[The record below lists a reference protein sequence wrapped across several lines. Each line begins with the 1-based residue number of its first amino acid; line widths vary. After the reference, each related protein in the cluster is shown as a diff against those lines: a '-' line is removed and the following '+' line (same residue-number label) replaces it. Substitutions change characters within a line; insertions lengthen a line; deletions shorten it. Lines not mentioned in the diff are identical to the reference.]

1 MSILANK
8 VSSDVMDVQVLE
20 VEAGGKRVDSN
31 EPYWVLATL
40 AEAWTGLGDEAKSQA
55 YQRQALAF
63 NPPPA
68 QWMVSSTQEQ
78 LNKLRGL
85 NRRCAA
91 ETLPETC
98 SGGRCRVEI
107 GNYIDAAN
115 HHDAAARAA
124 LYTEGAVLCRTQDR
138 FTPNV
143 PAPEPPLMTEH

>member
-20 VEAGGKRVDSN
+20 VEAGGRGVDSN

-40 AEAWTGLGDEAKSQA
+40 AEAWTGLGDETKSQA
-55 YQRQALAF
+55 YQSQALAL

-85 NRRCAA
+85 I
-91 ETLPETC
+91 E
-98 SGGRCRVEI
+98 
-107 GNYIDAAN
+107 DAQLKHGLKPAQ
-115 HHDAAARAA
+115 AAAA
-124 LYTEGAVLCRTQDR
+124 GSK
-138 FTPNV
+138 
-143 PAPEPPLMTEH
+143 